1 MKRYFSAAFA
11 AAALIIITGCDGRE
25 EPPTQVSTSDPSAGI
40 TSNYTSQS
48 LQADI
53 ATTSAEAV
61 TASVSAESTYTETE
75 TTSSDIA
82 VLTGTVSET
91 SASSAII
98 SNAAP
103 SKAVTSQKASAGN
116 VQPAETTSSSGVQ
129 QVQTTTTAATTSQ
142 LPETTIRPAPTHD
155 EIVEAYVNEVSK
167 KIDSLMEENPENVSV
182 SYTLY
187 DMDSNGTPELIIKWG
202 SSEDTYQVTFFT
214 YDEFGTKVLSDGSS
228 GENANFAYDSSKNR
242 FVLAYSNMY
251 KGELYWMNYEEWDK
265 DTVPH
270 EEFTYNS
277 DETFE
282 TKMTEFNVEWL
293 PFARYTYSSEGELTW
308 VYRVVNGGLEFDE
321 IAGRDFSFIYN
332 YDF

>member
-1 MKRYFSAAFA
+1 M
-11 AAALIIITGCDGRE
+11 
-25 EPPTQVSTSDPSAGI
+25 STSDPSAGI

-48 LQADI
+48 SGRLI
-53 ATTSAEAV
+53 SSTTSAEAV

-142 LPETTIRPAPTHD
+142 LPETTARPAPTHD

-187 DMDSNGTPELIIKWG
+187 DMDGNGTPELIIKWG

-270 EEFTYNS
+270 EESTYNS

-282 TKMTEFNVEWL
+282 AKMAEFNVEWL
-293 PFARYTYSSEGELTW
+293 PFARYTAI
-308 VYRVVNGGLEFDE
+308 RN
-321 IAGRDFSFIYN
+321 
-332 YDF
+332 